1 MYDDN
6 RTKIDYSSIQP
17 NKKCSK
23 DAQEKDEMEEEIA
36 TAPPPAQ
43 PPLPVVETEEIA
55 RAPPPTPPPLA
66 VDVQTEEEI
75 APPPSPPTLPKEVG
89 HRGKTV
95 RGFAKAQ
102 PKNKRVFTVS
112 EEKESFFHQLS
123 PTLLSNSPPALPN
136 EARRKRRK
144 KTTPILLPDDGGA
157 NEGSPSPPP
166 LSPSPPP
173 ETNDGW
179 ENEGSPSPPPLSP
192 SPPPET
198 NDGGENEGSP
208 SPPPLSP
215 SPPPETNDGGRSKSH
230 SPSPPPLGPSQHAL
244 PQTNDGG
251 RGKSESPPPT
261 SASLLDMISLTK
273 KGIPYKTPSS
283 WATSEEVSSTVLG
296 TATTPKA
303 SMSMENFHQDILAE
317 IGIYSLFRIS
327 GFSRYPGQAFRPYI

>member
-173 ETNDGW
+173 ETNDG
-179 ENEGSPSPPPLSP
+179 
-192 SPPPET
+192 
-198 NDGGENEGSP
+198 
-208 SPPPLSP
+208 
-215 SPPPETNDGGRSKSH
+215 GRSKSH